1 MDRGDQRARRDRGYF
16 EGLFL
21 EILSETR
28 HLTRKEAS
36 IEIGRCIKSIALKN
50 NIKESEV
57 YEIFYSIDFVYEGI
71 VCSLPFPGPGKD
83 SRDEIVLSEEKCRE
97 MCTTVW
103 FEGKCYPRF
112 FENSKKINEDPDSF
126 AKELSTP
133 DLKNF
138 LELAAYLYFNY
149 EGGGLTDNSYDAL
162 EYLYLKRTKT
172 RARKDDLKL
181 LVGALPVPR
190 MRVKLPH
197 YMGSLP
203 KAKLGDPILDIITSQ
218 PKVLVMAKED
228 GVSVMIVYSKGKP
241 AKAYTRGDGVTGGN
255 IDFILRYLDIPGK
268 ISTPELTVRGELVI
282 ARKVFEEKY
291 SRIYSTPRSFVSSK
305 VNSGYETQGL
315 EDLRYVA
322 YEIIS
327 PTRES
332 NSPLEDQLKKLD
344 LLGFEVVDH
353 FTQTDVSLANLVKV
367 YRDLRLTS
375 RDDIDGIVLNPVHD
389 RSGFTNPKFTNLSFA
404 DPGGFAKVAFK
415 PFLDEHTRYSK
426 VIRVKWSPTRTGKI
440 FPKIYYEAIYVLGKR
455 YTKST
460 GHSAGKIRDWLV
472 TKGASVKIVI
482 SGDTIPVIKEVTALE
497 GVTEEDIIYPDTLL
511 GWEWKGRDIYLT
523 DPDSNPKVL
532 KRRMLYFW
540 KTLKTPG
547 IGPKTV
553 KKFYE
558 EGYEDVRSL
567 IPLSQKK
574 LQEIKGFGGK
584 RGVSIYES
592 MHTTLQNSRFDRIIT
607 ALGTMKG
614 IGRSLLKEVTKI
626 YPDFFFPGKNQR
638 SLEEIKIKGLGPARI
653 KELYKGGAIIKE
665 LFSGSA
671 EFDIIIKKEKARIKE
686 LASTPKNELLDGY
699 SIVFTG
705 FLGEPDFQL
714 EDYIYDSG
722 GRISSSV
729 ASDTVAV
736 VCRNPLEWSK
746 KMESARENNIPILT
760 VKEFI
765 KRFDIPFGISPEDQE
780 L

>member
-1 MDRGDQRARRDRGYF
+1 MDRGYF

-28 HLTRKEAS
+28 RLTKKEAS

-50 NIKESEV
+50 NVKESEV

-83 SRDEIVLSEEKCRE
+83 SQENYSEEKCRE

-203 KAKLGDPILDIITSQ
+203 KAKLGDPILDVITSQ

-241 AKAYTRGDGVTGGN
+241 TKAYTRGDGVTGGN
-255 IDFILRYLDIPGK
+255 IDFILRYLNIPEK

-291 SRIYSTPRSFVSSK
+291 SRVYSTPRSFVSSK
-305 VNSGYETQGL
+305 VNSGYESQGL

-327 PTRES
+327 PTSES
-332 NSPLEDQLKKLD
+332 NSHLEDQLKKLD

-375 RDDIDGIVLNPVHD
+375 RDDIDGIVLNPVSA
-389 RSGFTNPKFTNLSFA
+389 RSSFTNSSFS
-404 DPGGFAKVAFK
+404 KVAFK

-426 VIRVKWSPTRTGKI
+426 VTRVKWSPTRTGKI

-482 SGDTIPVIKEVTALE
+482 SGDTIPVIKEVKALE
-497 GVTEEDIIYPDTLL
+497 GVTEEDIVYPDSNLQ
-511 GWEWKGRDIYLT
+511 WEWKGRDIYLT

-558 EGYEDVRSL
+558 VGYSDARSL
-567 IPLSQKK
+567 IRVSQKQ

-584 RGVSIYES
+584 RGASIYES
-592 MHTTLQNSRFDRIIT
+592 MHVTLQNSRFDRIIT
-607 ALGTMKG
+607 ALGAMKG

-626 YPDFFFPGKNQR
+626 YPDFFFPGKTPKK
-638 SLEEIKIKGLGPARI
+638 LEEIKIKGLGPARI
-653 KELYKGGAIIKE
+653 KELYKGGVIIKE

-671 EFDIIIKKEKARIKE
+671 EFDIIIKKEKVRIKALE
-686 LASTPKNELLDGY
+686 STPKNELLDGY

-722 GRISSSV
+722 GRVSSSV

-760 VKEFI
+760 AKEFI
-765 KRFDIPFGISPEDQE
+765 KRFNIPFGVSPEDE
-780 L
+780 DL